1 MQEPSE
7 LFSHVIEHIQLIED
21 CIEEFVKEIS
31 YPLEK
36 YFVNIQTQKKG
47 LHFRFKEMNY
57 KPLRVWRVHP
67 IQCYHI
73 YTYLIHVQ
81 R

>member
-21 CIEEFVKEIS
+21 CIEAFVKEIS

-36 YFVNIQTQKKG
+36 YFVNVQTQKKR
-47 LHFRFKEMNY
+47 LNFRFNEMN
-57 KPLRVWRVHP
+57 
-67 IQCYHI
+67 
-73 YTYLIHVQ
+73 
-81 R
+81 